1 MNLIGEMEIS
11 ATKLCL
17 LKTSPS
23 RYSDTFLRRQDPEQS
38 PGILHACVRDFIDE
52 QRIGSKLQVEVGSG
66 TEFQGEDSL
75 QPQYPVAFR
84 KSFSLLD

>member
-17 LKTSPS
+17 LKTSLS
-23 RYSDTFLRRQDPEQS
+23 RYSDACLRRQDPEQS

-52 QRIGSKLQVEVGSG
+52 QRTGSKLRVEVGSG

-75 QPQYPVAFR
+75 QPQYPIVFR
-84 KSFSLLD
+84 KSFNLLD